1 METSIRPAEG
11 RIDGG
16 KPRPSPTRARHAS
29 PLRDKGGTIP
39 TVVEIRLDPRV
50 RENVVAWEGE
60 AGRRWLDSLPG
71 VVAALAD
78 RWELVD
84 FGSVLPGGSHS
95 YVVPVRSPHGPAVL
109 KVPLVGDENR
119 LEGEALRLYDG
130 DGAVRL
136 LASDAGTGG
145 LLIEQCVPGTPLD
158 DHPDGEEAIDLA
170 CATLRRLWREP
181 PARHQFILVTR
192 KAAEWAAAFTRHLAG
207 AGGAPAPRALVEEAA
222 ALARELARDAGPVVL
237 VNRDAHLGNILAAAR
252 EPWLLIDPK
261 PLAGDPAFDAGYLA
275 GYLAGSTPTRAE
287 VARVVAR
294 LAEAL
299 GVDRARVRAWTM
311 IRAVEN
317 MFWAL
322 QVNDDPSPYVALAD
336 GASRGAS

>member
-1 METSIRPAEG
+1 VAE
-11 RIDGG
+11 
-16 KPRPSPTRARHAS
+16 
-29 PLRDKGGTIP
+29 
-39 TVVEIRLDPRV
+39 VRLDPRV
-50 RENVVAWEGE
+50 RENVAAWEGDL
-60 AGRRWLDSLPG
+60 GRRWLESLPG
-71 VVAALAD
+71 VVASLTDRWQLAD
-78 RWELVD
+78 LD
-84 FGSVLPGGSHS
+84 SALPGGSHS
-95 YVVPVRSPHGPAVL
+95 YVVPVRSPPGPAVL

-119 LEGEALRLYDG
+119 LEGEALRLYGG

-136 LASDAGTGG
+136 LASDVESGA

-158 DHPDGEEAIDLA
+158 DHPDREEAIDLA

-181 PARHQFILVTR
+181 PADHQFILVTR
-192 KAAEWAAAFTRHLAG
+192 KAAEWAETFARHLAS
-207 AGGAPAPRALVEEAA
+207 AAGAPAPPALVEEAA
-222 ALARELARDAGPVVL
+222 ALARELAGDTGPVVL

-275 GYLAGSTPTRAE
+275 GYLAGSAPTRAE
-287 VARVVAR
+287 VARIVPR

-322 QVNDDPSPYVALAD
+322 QVNEDPSPYVALAD
-336 GASRGAS
+336 GASAAG